1 MKRQGIL
8 FIAFFPCS
16 FVDAMQRKQPGTTW
30 LAGRTERRRRVMVDG
45 VARMVAVVV
54 VANVTHLLTSGATGD
69 NGDCSLGHVTSL

>member
-30 LAGRTERRRRVMVDG
+30 LAGRTERRRLMVDG
-45 VARMVAVVV
+45 VVVVVVVV